1 MRGSA
6 SPLRF
11 LPMAAQL
18 YSAKTAIVC
27 GKKRFTYLEY
37 QLRANRLAN
46 GLRRVGV
53 QKGDRVAYLGY
64 NCHTLLEAY
73 YGVVQTG
80 AVLMPLNIRLVAE
93 DFAFMLNHA
102 GARTIIVHKDFIPV
116 INSIRNNLPAMKDY
130 VAISPEP
137 IEDYLNYED
146 LLETASPEYYI
157 HPLMRED
164 DTAELFYT
172 SGTTGKP
179 KGVML
184 THRNLYAN
192 AVNFLVSLELKST
205 DILLHTIPLFHVN
218 GWGTPH
224 ALTYAGG
231 THVMIPR
238 FDARTVLELVEREKV
253 TVCCMV
259 PTMVSALVNTPE
271 IASYDLTSLKK
282 LVVGGAS
289 SPETLV
295 EEVEKKT
302 GCTYIGSYGLTE
314 ASPVVTNSVLKE
326 HLQNLPPARRYP
338 IQAKAGLPVIGVE
351 VRVVR
356 EDGREVRRDG
366 REAGEVLVRGDT
378 VMAGYWHD
386 QEETARVVVDGW
398 LHTGDMATVDE
409 EGYLKIVDRK
419 KDIIVS
425 GGENI
430 SSLEVENV
438 LYAHPFVL
446 EAAVVGNPDEHWG
459 EVVKAFVVLKPGTP
473 PVSAQEITDFC
484 KTRLAGFK
492 VPRRVE
498 LVPALP
504 KSGTGKIMKSLLRDG
519 RSQV

>member
-73 YGVVQTG
+73 YGVVQAG
-80 AVLMPLNIRLVAE
+80 AVLMPLNIRLVAG
-93 DFAFMLNHA
+93 DFALMLNHA
-102 GARTIIVHKDFIPV
+102 GARTIVVHEDFIPV
-116 INSIRNNLPAMKDY
+116 IDSIRDGLPAMRDY
-130 VAISPEP
+130 VAVSAGPVEG
-137 IEDYLNYED
+137 YLDYED
-146 LLETASPEYYI
+146 LLRAASPEHYVD
-157 HPLMRED
+157 PLMRED
-164 DTAELFYT
+164 DVAELFYT

-184 THRNLYAN
+184 SHRNLYAN
-192 AVNFLVSLELKST
+192 AVNFLLSLDLKST
-205 DILLHTIPLFHVN
+205 DVLLHTIPLFHVN

-224 ALTYAGG
+224 ALTYVGG
-231 THVMIPR
+231 THVVIPR
-238 FDARTVLELVEREKV
+238 FDARRVLELVEREKV
-253 TVCCMV
+253 SMCCMV
-259 PTMVSALVNTPE
+259 PTMVNALVNTPE
-271 IASYDLTSLKK
+271 IASRDLASLKK

-289 SPETLV
+289 SPEALV
-295 EEVEKKT
+295 EAVEQKI

-326 HLQNLPPARRYP
+326 HLHNLPPAGRHRL
-338 IQAKAGLPVIGVE
+338 QAKAGLPVVGVE
-351 VRVVR
+351 VRVVD
-356 EDGREVRRDG
+356 ENGREVRHDG
-366 REAGEVLVRGDT
+366 QQAGEVLVRGDT
-378 VMAGYWHD
+378 VMTGYWHD
-386 QEETARVVVDGW
+386 EEETARVVVDGW
-398 LHTGDMATVDE
+398 LRTGDMATVDE

-438 LYAHPFVL
+438 LYTHPAVL
-446 EAAVVGNPDEHWG
+446 EAAVVGDPDEHWG
-459 EVVKAFVVLKPGTP
+459 EVAKAFVVLKPNVP
-473 PVSAQEITDFC
+473 PVSAQEIKDFC
-484 KTRLAGFK
+484 RTRLAGFK

-498 LVPALP
+498 FVTALP
-504 KSGTGKIMKSLLRDG
+504 KSGTGKIMKSLLKRG